1 MPVPVVTA
9 LSTSPARRPLL
20 IFTVADWRFWL
31 STSLTAAVD
40 DSVAGVLDAGL
51 ASLAVWEALA
61 ATVSTGAVGLTVT
74 SSVVLAV
81 LVLPLLLTTVAVAVS
96 VKLTALTVVMVRL
109 DRFQPLTSTDL
120 VAPAVNVWVPS
131 LSVSPTGIALTTSDC
146 SVSPVFTVADSVPS
160 GIAA

>member
-61 ATVSTGAVGLTVT
+61 ATVT

-96 VKLTALTVVMVRL
+96 VKLTALTGVMVRL
-109 DRFQPLTSTDL
+109 DRLQPLTSTDVV
-120 VAPAVNVWVPS
+120 VAVAVNVWPWPS
-131 LSVSPTGIALTTSDC
+131 LRVSPSGIALT
-146 SVSPVFTVADSVPS
+146 
-160 GIAA
+160 

>member
-1 MPVPVVTA
+1 MLVPVVTA

-61 ATVSTGAVGLTVT
+61 ATVSTGAASCAVMV
-74 SSVVLAV
+74 SVVVCGGV
-81 LVLPLLLTTVAVAVS
+81 LLS
-96 VKLTALTVVMVRL
+96 
-109 DRFQPLTSTDL
+109 
-120 VAPAVNVWVPS
+120 VPS
-131 LSVSPTGIALTTSDC
+131 LTAHEIVR
-146 SVSPVFTVADSVPS
+146 VVSVPKLV
-160 GIAA
+160 GLVLVDE